1 MKLIDMKLPKKTKK
15 ELEITTSPVEV
26 DGRDRWPYGLQ
37 LRFEKEQISKMPE
50 LERLKVGNVVNIS
63 GIGKVVGVRM
73 SEQQKGE
80 NDHTVEIQIEKVGV
94 SSKKRLKEMD
104 MYEYKKARDEG
115 QVD

>member
-15 ELEITTSPVEV
+15 ELEAIPSVKMDE
-26 DGRDRWPYGLQ
+26 RDRWPYGLQ

-73 SEQQKGE
+73 SERQKGE
-80 NDHTVEIQIEKVGV
+80 NDHTIEVQIEKIGV
-94 SSKKRLKEMD
+94 SSVKKPEDMD
-104 MYEYKKARDEG
+104 MPEYNQARKEG
-115 QVD
+115 RI